1 MSGFQF
7 IHFENY
13 ARSPREKITGKGGI
27 IRPNKKVWG
36 VKEILAE
43 ASREVG
49 ACPHVDNPKV
59 PRVVY
64 GCSIDEL
71 AEMHDQVENAV
82 QTRKDGKTRK
92 IIKTQNTLATSVL
105 SYPVPVAVIKNS
117 KEEQEKY
124 YEWRRRSVG
133 FMEGLWGDDFKCA
146 VQHLD
151 EKFPHLHCY
160 GLAPDWK
167 ANDLHPGLAVV
178 PSKGKKGRDAGKEA
192 IDALRAVQD
201 RYQREV
207 GAYCAL
213 TRLGPGRRRLSRS
226 DWKQEKAQQEALQA
240 TLNKSEEIR
249 AEYREEATR
258 EAQIDFAEQSWGVK
272 VVSSVAGVKKQ
283 KIEDAKKEGREEI
296 QQSLDAITSEKNSL
310 KKQVSKLSKDLKQS
324 QNDLYEKTA
333 PDREAKKREEFYQMM
348 VERLVDHDIDM
359 GVNPIDKLKEIQQ
372 MEDIPKTLSDFV
384 NAIIEMIAQALGLP
398 LEQSSS
404 YTLKR

>member
-13 ARSPREKITGKGGI
+13 ARSPREKITGKGGVQ
-27 IRPNKKVWG
+27 RQNKKVWG
-36 VKEILAE
+36 VKDILAE

-49 ACPHVDNPKV
+49 ACPHVDNPQK

-71 AEMHDQVENAV
+71 VEMHDQVENAV

-151 EKFPHLHCY
+151 EQFPHLHCY

-201 RYQREV
+201 RYQQEV
-207 GAYCAL
+207 GAYCGL
-213 TRLGPGRRRLSRS
+213 TRLGPGRRRLSRD
-226 DWKQEKAQQEALQA
+226 DWQREKAQQEALQA
-240 TLNKSEEIR
+240 TLSKSEEIR

-258 EAQIDFAEQSWGVK
+258 EAQIDFAEQSWGAK
-272 VVSSVAGVKKQ
+272 VLGSVSGVKKQ
-283 KIEDAKKEGREEI
+283 EIEDAKKEGREEI
-296 QQSLDAITSEKNSL
+296 QQSLDAVTSEKNLL
-310 KKQVSKLSKDLKQS
+310 KNQVSKLSKDLKQS

-333 PDREAKKREEFYQMM
+333 PDRDAKKREEFYQMM

-359 GVNPIDKLKEIQQ
+359 GVNPIDKLKEIQR
-372 MEDIPKTLSDFV
+372 MEDIPKTLSEFIH
-384 NAIIEMIAQALGLP
+384 AIIEMIAQALGLP